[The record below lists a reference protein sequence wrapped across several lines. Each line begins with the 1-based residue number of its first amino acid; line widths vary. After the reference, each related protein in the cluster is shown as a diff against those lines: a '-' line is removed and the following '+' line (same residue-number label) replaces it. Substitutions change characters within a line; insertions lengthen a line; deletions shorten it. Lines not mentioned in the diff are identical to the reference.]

1 MAALY
6 IQSSPHLP
14 IMGRS
19 EQESLTYENLHSP
32 IQNDDILPLYNV
44 THHPHQTE
52 LSYFSSEIS
61 ECTSK
66 ANRLIKRQ
74 KTRPVRNQLENLQ
87 ARLCQGRIDTI
98 DSWKQD
104 KITDA
109 EAQIIID
116 HFFTIYLDTS
126 RHLYKDT
133 QWENQNHRF
142 MFGHKTIREY
152 YV

>member
-6 IQSSPHLP
+6 SQSSLHLP

-19 EQESLTYENLHSP
+19 EKESLTYKNLHSP
-32 IQNDDILPLYNV
+32 IQNDDIFPLYNA
-44 THHPHQTE
+44 TQHPHQTE

-61 ECTSK
+61 ECTGK

-98 DSWKQD
+98 NSWKQN

-109 EAQIIID
+109 EAQID
-116 HFFTIYLDTS
+116 HLFTIYLNTS

-142 MFGHKTIREY
+142 MFGHKAIREWS
-152 YV
+152 